1 MTRRHFAGTVL
12 ALLVSTVAAK
22 AGVVVQFVAPDRF
35 ADADFRRPARR
46 EALMREL
53 ERYLQGLGERYL
65 PPQQTLAITITDLDL
80 AGRYE
85 PFNTGFNE
93 VRVMRDITPPRITL
107 SYRLTAG
114 RQTLATGDETVSDL
128 NYLSNIRARNAS
140 GSLPYEKAM
149 LDDWFRRR
157 FGERRSGRG

>member
-1 MTRRHFAGTVL
+1 MRRRHFAGTVL
-12 ALLVSTVAAK
+12 ALLFAPVAAK

-35 ADADFRRPARR
+35 ADADFRRPAGR

-53 ERYLQGLGERYL
+53 ERHLKGLGDRYL
-65 PPQQTLAITITDLDL
+65 PPLQTLTIEITDLDL

-85 PFNTGFNE
+85 PFNIGFNE
-93 VRVMRDITPPRITL
+93 VRGMRDITPPRVKL
-107 SYRLTAG
+107 SYRLAAG
-114 RQTLATGDETVSDL
+114 GRTLAAGTETVSDL

-157 FGERRSGRG
+157 FGERRPARG